1 LKELINKSCKKTI
14 NYKEK
19 TMIQKTLLALILLTG
34 GFFAGQNLEQRKD
47 RQLIDHALY
56 TCSKQNKV
64 EVTLREMED
73 GSCSFMA
80 MGAE

>member
-1 LKELINKSCKKTI
+1 ML
-14 NYKEK
+14 
-19 TMIQKTLLALILLTG
+19 QKTLLGLILLTG
-34 GFFAGQNLEQRKD
+34 GFFAGQNLEQRQD

-64 EVTLREMED
+64 EVTLRENKEGECD
-73 GSCSFMA
+73 FFV

>member
-1 LKELINKSCKKTI
+1 ML
-14 NYKEK
+14 
-19 TMIQKTLLALILLTG
+19 QKTLLALILLAG
-34 GFFAGQNLEQRKD
+34 GFFAGQNLEAQKNATAD

-64 EVTLREMED
+64 EVTLRENKEGECD
-73 GSCSFMA
+73 FFV